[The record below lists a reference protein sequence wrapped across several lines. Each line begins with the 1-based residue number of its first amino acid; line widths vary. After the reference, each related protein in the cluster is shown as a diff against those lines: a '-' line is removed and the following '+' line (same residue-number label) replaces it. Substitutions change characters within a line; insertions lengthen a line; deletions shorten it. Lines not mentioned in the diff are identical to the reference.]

1 MAESSSKKD
10 TTESK
15 QQPPLET
22 ESFLYSPLPNYIKKS
37 DIHKD
42 NDIHQATSSLLS
54 SNNKDFIKTFVTD
67 AVASRAKDP
76 EQIYSEKIKDK
87 SLLLDNPPKASRETR
102 EKRKLKRRAII
113 KGKSMTAKEK
123 RQLKI
128 YELPKEACKY
138 EYFEQLNALWMG
150 YMEELWGPPG
160 SKESTLAPKL
170 LKADFH
176 GAILTVTKSKCPSY
190 IGISGI
196 CIQETEN
203 TFKLITRKN
212 ICKRI
217 PKAKS
222 IFTFELRGA
231 QFLIHG
237 DQFAYRASARA
248 NKKFK
253 GKPTVDIK

>member
-1 MAESSSKKD
+1 MAESSAKKD
-10 TTESK
+10 SGSK
-15 QQPPLET
+15 QQPSSET
-22 ESFLYSPLPNYIKKS
+22 ESFLYSPLPNYINKS
-37 DIHKD
+37 D
-42 NDIHQATSSLLS
+42 QQSTSSSPLS
-54 SNNKDFIKTFVTD
+54 NKDFIKTFVTD

-76 EQIYSEKIKDK
+76 ERVYSGKIKDK
-87 SLLLDNPPKASRETR
+87 SSLLLDNPPKASRETR
-102 EKRKLKRRAII
+102 EKRELKRRAII

-160 SKESTLAPKL
+160 SKESALAPKL

-176 GAILTVTKSKCPSY
+176 GAKLTVTKSKCPSY
-190 IGISGI
+190 IGVSGI

-203 TFKLITRKN
+203 TFILITRKN

-222 IFTFELRGA
+222 IFTFELRDA

-248 NKKFK
+248 SKKFK
-253 GKPTVDIK
+253 NKPTVDIN